1 MSGLEPQP
9 TESPPQRP
17 GFQFQLRTMLLLFVV
32 LGSSLAVFGAW
43 GIVVFALTV
52 GLAIYLHKVES
63 LRSLVYIALAL
74 LCLTCLIGMLVLPA
88 VNNVHDGYRGSCL
101 NRLLEIGLALH
112 RYHQANGCFPPAYI
126 ADKNG
131 KPMHSWRVLI
141 LPYMEYDTLYR
152 RLDLTQP
159 WDAPK
164 NKDLLLGQLREFTCP
179 SDATS
184 ELPGT
189 LQ

>member
-141 LPYMEYDTLYR
+141 LPYMECS
-152 RLDLTQP
+152 
-159 WDAPK
+159 
-164 NKDLLLGQLREFTCP
+164 CP
-179 SDATS
+179 FCGKTS
-184 ELPGT
+184 EKDRNQDQFVSRNLPS
-189 LQ
+189 LLVNCS